1 MFDCFNKQLGS
12 GKLKMYL
19 SQVKLTLTNVFVVWT
34 LATAS
39 VLSVCLN
46 ATRANVRSG
55 NKFVTGQLSKMTQEK
70 VPQADS

>member
-1 MFDCFNKQLGS
+1 MLMGS
-12 GKLKMYL
+12 GKLKMHL

-39 VLSVCLN
+39 VCLN
-46 ATRANVRSG
+46 ATRAYVRSG